1 MSETIYEAHILI
13 TPFLELRKLR
23 LNDHCNV
30 VAFNLGCKLA
40 SLGGIF
46 LKNIMLHPENL
57 IGLEPQPSTLDGFA
71 YLPLGSYLAMSRD
84 IFGCTDGTSRV
95 QSLFLNGQK
104 RQCSLVTTETHPAS
118 NVNRSRVNPR
128 CVRGNGRHQGNCLPV
143 TEGLT
148 HYDLKDRSKS
158 SGVTVLRR
166 EVDMIPQFLI
176 QEEY

>member
-1 MSETIYEAHILI
+1 MGEIISHYIYFWTYYFMSETIYEAHILI

-84 IFGCTDGTSRV
+84 IFGCTD
-95 QSLFLNGQK
+95 
-104 RQCSLVTTETHPAS
+104 VTLA
-118 NVNRSRVNPR
+118 
-128 CVRGNGRHQGNCLPV
+128 HQGYSLC
-143 TEGLT
+143 
-148 HYDLKDRSKS
+148 
-158 SGVTVLRR
+158 
-166 EVDMIPQFLI
+166 F
-176 QEEY
+176 